1 MSYAILHTLGKI
13 IGKNKLVKTKSRLQ
27 FFSKYRIQIQSTMAN
42 LQYYLNNSKKNKL
55 NDWQVIEFKQLGLI
69 TLLQQFCNS
78 YSLYIFVQLN

>member
-1 MSYAILHTLGKI
+1 MVFSFHYKSFKLKVVILH
-13 IGKNKLVKTKSRLQ
+13 
-27 FFSKYRIQIQSTMAN
+27 STDFNLTNILLIAN
-42 LQYYLNNSKKNKL
+42 NNKL

>member
-1 MSYAILHTLGKI
+1 MVFSFHYKSFKLKAGILH
-13 IGKNKLVKTKSRLQ
+13 
-27 FFSKYRIQIQSTMAN
+27 STDFNLTNILLIAN
-42 LQYYLNNSKKNKL
+42 NNKL

>member
-1 MSYAILHTLGKI
+1 MVFSFHYKSFKLKAGILHSIDLNLTNILLI
-13 IGKNKLVKTKSRLQ
+13 ANNNKH
-27 FFSKYRIQIQSTMAN
+27 
-42 LQYYLNNSKKNKL
+42 